1 MLVDFEI
8 VRKAQAGDAGAFNE
22 VVTAYRRR
30 IMGTVARMISRPED
44 VEDVAQ
50 EVFLRLY
57 YSMDQLRSPEVFE
70 PWLYRLTVNASL
82 DYLRKRRRRGESRM
96 ADLSEQQVMMADA
109 AAGARFSE
117 EEAQRAKTREFVDS
131 LLSEVSESDR
141 ALLTLKEVE
150 GLSLKELQSIYDVNE
165 SALKVRL
172 FRARQRVLKAFEKSK
187 DAAAKAGLLGKAK
200 AAGQAGGG
208 EVGDED

>member
-30 IMGTVARMISRPED
+30 IMGTVARMINRPED

-96 ADLSEQQVMMADA
+96 ADLSEQQVLMADA
-109 AAGARFSE
+109 AAGTRFSE
-117 EEAQRAKTREFVDS
+117 EESQRAKTREFVES
-131 LLSEVSESDR
+131 LLSEVSEGDR
-141 ALLTLKEVE
+141 VLLTLKEVE

>member
-1 MLVDFEI
+1 MLVDFEV
-8 VRKAQAGDAGAFNE
+8 VRKAQAGETTAFNE

-30 IMGTVARMISRPED
+30 IMGTVARMIGRPED

-82 DYLRKRRRRGESRM
+82 DYLRKRRRRSESRM

-109 AAGARFSE
+109 AAGTRWSE
-117 EEAQRAKTREFVDS
+117 DEAQKARTREMVDA
-131 LLSEVSESDR
+131 LLSEVSEGDR
-141 ALLTLKEVE
+141 VLLTLKEVE

-172 FRARQRVLKAFEKSK
+172 FRARQRVLKAFARSK
-187 DAAAKAGLLGKAK
+187 EEQAK
-200 AAGQAGGG
+200 AAGSVEAARKSSGS
-208 EVGDED
+208 E